1 MGPTLS
7 LMPSAH
13 FRTAPP
19 WSMWTWIKGGSTC
32 WPASSCWVSHEAL
45 RCQTS
50 EMAKM
55 RHQPF
60 GRFLSSIDPIEK
72 DQKTLAFCSPHLFT
86 RTGLVPKPLTKCWMN
101 SVGLCQLLVVVCHWV
116 QHLNH
121 FIWRKLCLCSQ
132 SSAPDRSVSGAA
144 WPMETCQPGNR
155 GDTRC
160 TVDLHLFSLSTWMF
174 CVLMKQFHKGIY
186 MWHKNTLARTQKMYM
201 LYIWDKEYSCQETRT
216 NRSNLNPWFASQP
229 DSAHLFD
236 IVWPTGYDKR
246 KVDARDWSFDCQVQV
261 VLHPLVLWF
270 LVPRHSNRGICQ
282 RACWHSCNFM
292 SVLHILPNPTHLT
305 CVKDPVRLYWFLLI
319 LNLQG
324 MGLKQYR
331 GESSDFQEVP
341 SLLQRNLVAARWQRG
356 MSSGPRLLL
365 TAIDDKS
372 YLSVWGVWYFS
383 TFSRNRSRLL
393 KYILPGSAW
402 DDAIWTT
409 QETMKSGKCGCRPC
423 HFTSN

>member
-72 DQKTLAFCSPHLFT
+72 DEKTWAFCSPHLFT
-86 RTGLVPKPLTKCWMN
+86 RTGLVPKPLTKCWTN
-101 SVGLCQLLVVVCHWV
+101 SVGLCQLLAVVSHWV

-121 FIWRKLCLCSQ
+121 FIWRKFYLCSQ

-144 WPMETCQPGNR
+144 WPMETCQLGNR

-160 TVDLHLFSLSTWMF
+160 NVDLHLFSLSTWMF
-174 CVLMKQFHKGIY
+174 CVLMKRFHKGIY
-186 MWHKNTLARTQKMYM
+186 VAQEHACTHPKDVCYIFEIENIAARK
-201 LYIWDKEYSCQETRT
+201 QEQIDQT
-216 NRSNLNPWFASQP
+216 SIP
-229 DSAHLFD
+229 DSHPNQTVHTCLILLDPLAMIREWLMNVIAVL
-236 IVWPTGYDKR
+236 IVKCR
-246 KVDARDWSFDCQVQV
+246 WSFT
-261 VLHPLVLWF
+261 PW
-270 LVPRHSNRGICQ
+270 PRHSNRGICQ

-305 CVKDPVRLYWFLLI
+305 CL
-319 LNLQG
+319 
-324 MGLKQYR
+324 
-331 GESSDFQEVP
+331 
-341 SLLQRNLVAARWQRG
+341 
-356 MSSGPRLLL
+356 
-365 TAIDDKS
+365 
-372 YLSVWGVWYFS
+372 
-383 TFSRNRSRLL
+383 
-393 KYILPGSAW
+393 
-402 DDAIWTT
+402 
-409 QETMKSGKCGCRPC
+409 
-423 HFTSN
+423 